1 MVQVIKRGGR
11 KEVFN
16 PSKIKRGIERAAKD
30 AKINS
35 LKIKQ
40 LISGVA
46 GPFIEMAKKKKNI
59 KATEI
64 RKSIL
69 RRIDRRAKSVS
80 NAWRKFENRKR

>member
-1 MVQVIKRGGR
+1 MVYVIKRGGK

-40 LISGVA
+40 LISEVA
-46 GPFIEMAKKKKNI
+46 DPFIEITKKKKNI

>member
-1 MVQVIKRGGR
+1 MVYVIKRGGK

-40 LISGVA
+40 LISEVA
-46 GPFIEMAKKKKNI
+46 DPFIEITKKKKSI

-80 NAWRKFENRKR
+80 NAWRKFEKRKR